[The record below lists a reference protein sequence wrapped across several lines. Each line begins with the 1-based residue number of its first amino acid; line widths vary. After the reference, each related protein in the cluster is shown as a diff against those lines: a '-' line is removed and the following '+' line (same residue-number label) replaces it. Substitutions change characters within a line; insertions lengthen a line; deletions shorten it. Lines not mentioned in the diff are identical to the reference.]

1 MVSIEWKSHLAPP
14 SKGELHG
21 ALHKKQKVVQPS
33 GSHQTQNV
41 SRHSPFET
49 IIAIS
54 CAFQGLPKDCQ
65 SCWCP
70 GRGVAFWKFLKK
82 KTADTKVGEVQMVA
96 WNSIRQHVFL
106 LHFLILVAAL
116 RTSGEDALNA
126 YGGHRHTT
134 KTDSSLNRLL
144 RMMTVKW
151 PIAFLIPFT
160 PYIYI
165 HI

>member
-1 MVSIEWKSHLAPP
+1 
-14 SKGELHG
+14 
-21 ALHKKQKVVQPS
+21 
-33 GSHQTQNV
+33 
-41 SRHSPFET
+41 
-49 IIAIS
+49 
-54 CAFQGLPKDCQ
+54 
-65 SCWCP
+65 
-70 GRGVAFWKFLKK
+70 
-82 KTADTKVGEVQMVA
+82 MVA

-165 HI
+165 YIYKHVCTLNRIHMHNTCSRNKYNSKGIYLHFPEFSSMLAPSFKVGCMSKASSITLAWHQLM

>member
-82 KTADTKVGEVQMVA
+82 KNGWHESGRSANGCME
-96 WNSIRQHVFL
+96 QHP
-106 LHFLILVAAL
+106 AAC
-116 RTSGEDALNA
+116 
-126 YGGHRHTT
+126 
-134 KTDSSLNRLL
+134 
-144 RMMTVKW
+144 
-151 PIAFLIPFT
+151 IPFT
-160 PYIYI
+160 LPYLSCCFKNFRWGRSECLWRTSS
-165 HI
+165 HNKNRFKFEPASENDDS